1 MKSTFCDYSDAY
13 ILVRGNITVIGGN
26 TIKKVAFKNCA
37 PFKNYRTEINDTFVD
52 NPANT
57 NIAMPTYNLIKY
69 SDNYSDPSGSLW
81 KFKRDELDDNDI
93 IYSFI

>member
-26 TIKKVAFKNCA
+26 AIKKVVFKNCA
-37 PFKNYRTEINDTFVD
+37 PFKNYRTEINYTFVD

-69 SDNYSDPSGSLW
+69 SDNYSDTSGSLW